1 MAKEKGFENK
11 LKMTR
16 RQFLKATAAAGAAG
30 TLANWIYN
38 PPPAGAAV
46 SSGIPT
52 ICPFCSLGC
61 GMIGVPDGNGGVKDI
76 YGDPIH
82 PYNDGAQCSKGASN
96 VALVNS
102 PQRVTAGPLVRYG
115 STGSWQPIS
124 WENAMSGIADT
135 LASIKSSTLPTA
147 CSAGYAP
154 ADQVA
159 FLGSSHMTNEECY
172 FYRKLIA
179 LFGTNN
185 IEHQARI

>member
-16 RQFLKATAAAGAAG
+16 RQFLKTTAAAGAAG
-30 TLANWIYN
+30 TMANWFYN

-52 ICPFCSLGC
+52 ICPYCSLGC
-61 GMIGVPDGNGGVKDI
+61 GMIGVPDGSGGIKDI

-96 VALVNS
+96 IGLANS
-102 PQRVTAGPLVRYG
+102 PQRVTGGPMVKYG
-115 STGSWQPIS
+115 NSGSWQSITWPQAI
-124 WENAMSGIADT
+124 SGIADT
-135 LASIKSSTLPTA
+135 LASIKSTSPGLPDY
-147 CSAGYAP
+147 AG

-159 FLGSSHMTNEECY
+159 FMGSSHMTNEECY

>member
-1 MAKEKGFENK
+1 MPKEKGFENK

-30 TLANWIYN
+30 SLAAEWFYN

-52 ICPFCSLGC
+52 ICPYCSLGC
-61 GMIGVPDGNGGVKDI
+61 GMIGVPDGSGGVLDI

-102 PQRVTAGPLVRYG
+102 PQRVTTGPKVRYG
-115 STGSWQPIS
+115 SAGPWQSIS
-124 WENAMSGIADT
+124 WSDAMSGIADT
-135 LASIKSSTLPTA
+135 LTTIKNTSPGIPDY
-147 CSAGYAP
+147 AG